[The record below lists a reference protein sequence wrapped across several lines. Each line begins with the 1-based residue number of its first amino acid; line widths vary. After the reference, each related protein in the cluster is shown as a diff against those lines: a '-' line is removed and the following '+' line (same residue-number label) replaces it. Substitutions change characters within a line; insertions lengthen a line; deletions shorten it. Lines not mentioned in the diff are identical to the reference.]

1 MIAPVELTKEL
12 IRFDSISRNSNVSV
26 SDHLHDQL
34 DRLGFTIE
42 RIPYQDEDG
51 IEKVSLVGRKGEG
64 NGGLALLGHSDTVPV
79 DGWEED
85 PFEAVVRQDKLYGRG
100 SCDMKGS
107 LACMLAAA
115 ESFSSTHLLA
125 PLYIVFTADEEVGC
139 QGAKEVLARS
149 ELFNEFDLKYGII
162 GEPTLMQVVR
172 AHKGAIAIRAK
183 GVGRAAHSSTGSGI
197 NANLKIIPFLSEMKT
212 IYDALTTDP
221 QYFNDEFDPPFSDW
235 NIGIND
241 GGVALNMTAPQS
253 VCTVYYRPMP
263 GQNQEAI
270 LNRVQQA
277 ADNYDIELTINKSGD
292 PFITPLESKIIQT
305 SMDATGTRQ
314 AYTVPYGTDGLV
326 FGKKLELV
334 VMGPGD
340 IKQAHTVNEWMSLE
354 QFDRAIEIYK
364 NMIHRFCVDGSLA
377 L

>member
-12 IRFDSISRNSNVSV
+12 IRFDSISRNSNVPV

-42 RIPYQDEDG
+42 PIPYQDEDG

-183 GVGRAAHSSTGSGI
+183 GTGRAAHSSTGSGI

-277 ADNYDIELTINKSGD
+277 ADHYDIELTINKSGD